1 MQWWGFSA
9 ADLFAVGFFILSWF
23 GYFWIINRSPLRVR
37 TITYHMNKMRVQ
49 WMKVHIQRDVK
60 MFDALIQ
67 NGFQQGVLFF
77 ASTSILIV
85 GAMLAGLGSTEEA
98 IDMLTD
104 LPFTSSTTRTVWEVK
119 VLLITCIFV
128 FSFFKFAW
136 SYRQFNYVMIVA
148 GAAKAPDKQ
157 SEEEV
162 DQYARKMAAMHGL
175 AALHFT
181 TGLNAYFFALAA
193 FAWFLNAWAFIVAT
207 IWITGVLYRRAFAS
221 KFVKILTDQVTS
233 YD

>member
-1 MQWWGFSA
+1 
-9 ADLFAVGFFILSWF
+9 
-23 GYFWIINRSPLRVR
+23 
-37 TITYHMNKMRVQ
+37 
-49 WMKVHIQRDVK
+49 MKELMARDPK

-67 NGFQQGVLFF
+67 NGFQHGVLFF

-85 GAMLAGLGSTEEA
+85 GALLAGLGATETA

-104 LPFTSSTTRTVWEVK
+104 LPFSTTTTRTVWEVK

-148 GAAKAPDKQ
+148 GAAPRPGSQ
-157 SEEEV
+157 SSAE
-162 DQYARKMAAMHGL
+162 DDAYARKMAAMHGL

-193 FAWFLNAWAFIVAT
+193 FAWFLNAWAFIIAT
-207 IWITGVLYRRAFAS
+207 VWITGVLFRRAFAS
-221 KFVKILTDQVTS
+221 KFVRILRDQEL
-233 YD
+233 

>member
-1 MQWWGFSA
+1 MQWWGFSST
-9 ADLFAVGFFILSWF
+9 DLLAVGFFIVSWVSH
-23 GYFWIINRSPLRVR
+23 FWIINRSGLRTR
-37 TITYHMNKMRVQ
+37 TISYHMNNMRVQ
-49 WMKVHIQRDVK
+49 WMKELMARDPK

-67 NGFQQGVLFF
+67 NGFQHGVLFF

-85 GAMLAGLGSTEEA
+85 GALLAGLGATETA

-104 LPFTSSTTRTVWEVK
+104 LPFSTTTTRTVWEVK

-148 GAAKAPDKQ
+148 GAAPRPGSQ
-157 SEEEV
+157 SSAE
-162 DQYARKMAAMHGL
+162 DDAYARKMAAMHGL

-193 FAWFLNAWAFIVAT
+193 FAWFLNAWAFIIAT
-207 IWITGVLYRRAFAS
+207 VWITGVLFRRAFAS
-221 KFVKILTDQVTS
+221 KFVRILRDQEL
-233 YD
+233 